1 MHLTRPSDTEVP
13 LFAGLSKAERRSLP
27 RLMTRVRIDAG
38 TVLAQQDSPAREFMI
53 IIEGTAT
60 VSRDDR
66 QLATLGPGDFF
77 GEVGLIGSGCR
88 AATVTA
94 QTDVVV
100 EALNRREF
108 TALLD
113 TSPTVA
119 RKIVGAAISRLRVLE
134 EAAVGERR
142 GRGTGPGMPT
152 PISL

>member
-1 MHLTRPSDTEVP
+1 MHLTRPPDTEVP
-13 LFAGLSKAERRSLP
+13 LFVGLSKAERRSLP
-27 RLMTRVRIDAG
+27 RLMTRVRINAG

-88 AATVTA
+88 VATVTA

-100 EALNRREF
+100 EALSRREF

-134 EAAVGERR
+134 DTAVGERR
-142 GRGTGPGMPT
+142 GQGARPGMPT

>member
-27 RLMTRVRIDAG
+27 RLMTRVRINAG

-77 GEVGLIGSGCR
+77 GEVGLIGSGSR
-88 AATVTA
+88 ATTVTA

-134 EAAVGERR
+134 DTAVGERR
-142 GRGTGPGMPT
+142 GQGARPGMPT

>member
-13 LFAGLSKAERRSLP
+13 LFDGLSKAERRSLP

-53 IIEGTAT
+53 IIEGEAT
-60 VSRDDR
+60 VSRGDR

-77 GEVGLIGSGCR
+77 GEVGLIGSGYR

-100 EALNRREF
+100 EALSRREF

-119 RKIVGAAISRLRVLE
+119 RKIVGTAISRLRVLE
-134 EAAVGERR
+134 DAVVEERGAGDPR
-142 GRGTGPGMPT
+142 PAMPT
-152 PISL
+152 PVSV

>member
-27 RLMTRVRIDAG
+27 RLMTRVRINAG

-66 QLATLGPGDFF
+66 KLATLGPGDFF

-119 RKIVGAAISRLRVLE
+119 RKIVGAAISRFRVLE
-134 EAAVGERR
+134 DAAVGERR
-142 GRGTGPGMPT
+142 GQGAQPGMPT

>member
-53 IIEGTAT
+53 IIKGTAT

-66 QLATLGPGDFF
+66 KLATLGPGDFF

-134 EAAVGERR
+134 DAAVGERR
-142 GRGTGPGMPT
+142 GQGARPGMPT